1 METKLEQ
8 FRLTIRQKRISK
20 LEKELVIDNSILGWE
35 TILLENELKQAK
47 GDIQLLAELLTGA
60 LDDLKKR
67 AV

>member
-1 METKLEQ
+1 MGTKLEK

-20 LEKELVIDNSILGWE
+20 LEKEL
-35 TILLENELKQAK
+35 KQAQE
-47 GDIQLLAELLTGA
+47 DMQLLAELLTGA